1 MTGTGV
7 RRAVLNFRD
16 VRPVWAIPEGAVA
29 AVRTAFGTGWEVV
42 CVDAPA
48 DGRGD
53 GGAAAPEVVE
63 AVCGAEVYLGF
74 GLPREVLRAALSG
87 PDARLRW
94 AHTGTAGV
102 GSLLHP
108 ELAEHGVTLTN
119 SAGTMGP
126 PMAESALAM
135 MLHFARGLDVAVRAQ
150 ADGRWS
156 ADAWAAG
163 APARELSGATL
174 VVVALGGVGRELA
187 VRARALGM
195 RVLAVRRS
203 GTDGPEGVEVHAGE
217 GALGQVLPHADYLA
231 LTLPGTV
238 ETRGLIGAAELAALP
253 AGAVV
258 VNVGRGEVLD
268 EGALVQA
275 LRSGR
280 LRGAG
285 LDVFAT
291 EPLPASSPLWE
302 LPNVLLTPHVSATSQ
317 RFWERETRLIVE
329 NVGRYLGGEALVNEV
344 ELARGY

>member
-1 MTGTGV
+1 V
-7 RRAVLNFRD
+7 SLRRAVLNFRD
-16 VRPVWAIPEGAVA
+16 VRPVWAIPDRAVA
-29 AVRTAFGTGWEVV
+29 AIRAAFGAGWEVV

-63 AVCGAEVYLGF
+63 AMRGAEVYLGF
-74 GLPREVLRAALSG
+74 GLPREVLRAALEG
-87 PDARLRW
+87 PAATLRW

-150 ADGRWS
+150 AERR
-156 ADAWAAG
+156 WAADDWAAC
-163 APARELSGATL
+163 APARELGGATL
-174 VVVALGGVGRELA
+174 AMVGLGGVGRELA

-203 GTDGPEGVEVHAGE
+203 GTEGPEGVEVRAGE

-231 LTLPGTV
+231 LTLPGTA

-268 EGALVQA
+268 EDALVDA
-275 LRSGR
+275 LRSGH

-291 EPLPASSPLWE
+291 EPLPADSPLWT
-302 LPNVLLTPHVSATSQ
+302 LPNVLITPHVSATSQ
-317 RFWERETRLIVE
+317 RFWERESALIVE
-329 NVGRYLGGEALVNEV
+329 NVGRYLRGETLVNQV
-344 ELARGY
+344 IVARGY